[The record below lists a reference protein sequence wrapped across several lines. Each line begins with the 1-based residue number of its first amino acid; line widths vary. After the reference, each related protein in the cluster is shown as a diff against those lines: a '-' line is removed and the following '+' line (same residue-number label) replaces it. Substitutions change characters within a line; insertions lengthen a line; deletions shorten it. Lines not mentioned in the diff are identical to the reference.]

1 MYSRMTA
8 HIKSRKAFFCTCAT
22 SFLPRTA
29 GKEKRVWPPKVTAS
43 ISIISCAV
51 ETCQRAAL
59 RGGFLLRF
67 WCFKREKVSVWELS
81 DVRVLQS
88 QNTDCRKD
96 RPGCVLN
103 RSRVF
108 GVFRAK
114 KVLPLFSASRRKN
127 RLLHQISLP
136 VKTGKGISASLLTH
150 ALHHVHW
157 C

>member
-22 SFLPRTA
+22 SFLPQTA

-43 ISIISCAV
+43 ISIISYAV
-51 ETCQRAAL
+51 ETCQRTAL

-88 QNTDCRKD
+88 QNTDCRQD

-108 GVFRAK
+108 GIFRAK
-114 KVLPLFSASRRKN
+114 KVLPLFSAA
-127 RLLHQISLP
+127 LP
-136 VKTGKGISASLLTH
+136 VIDPIPGQKLLRLFHTTFGNVNGFR
-150 ALHHVHW
+150 AW
-157 C
+157 CEVLY